1 MLGTVGFENLKVEC
15 VIGDLPEER
24 EKEQSIFV
32 SLRVKC
38 DFSKCTISDLLE
50 DTVDYVTLADVC
62 RTEAVEG
69 KYRMLEAYAG
79 NTLNKLLTSF
89 PISEAWICVKK
100 PNCVQN
106 ADHTL
111 VELSKRKG

>member
-1 MLGTVGFENLKVEC
+1 MQGTIGFENLRIEC

-32 SLRVKC
+32 SLKVKC
-38 DFSKCTISDLLE
+38 DFSKCTASDRLE
-50 DTVDYVTLADVC
+50 DTVDYVALADAC
-62 RTEAVEG
+62 RLEAVKG
-69 KYRMLEAYAG
+69 KYHMLEAYAG
-79 NTLNKLLTSF
+79 NTLDRLLTSY

-111 VELSKRKG
+111 VELSKRKE